1 MVAAEKE
8 LMDQQGTIPL
18 YQVAKS
24 QLLRSNVKNVVYNP
38 AGVPYDWKDTYIA
51 K

>member
-1 MVAAEKE
+1 MN
-8 LMDQQGTIPL
+8 DQGTIPL

-24 QLLRSNVKNVVYNP
+24 QLLRKNVKNVVYNP
-38 AGVPYDWKDTYIA
+38 AGVPYDWKTTYIA